1 MDNALTLAELD
12 GELAVELAPRHLLRI
27 SHSFNN
33 DTITIT
39 NNVALAHSGGGD
51 GNSGS
56 AVAVV
61 IVAGGDITVTL

>member
-33 DTITIT
+33 DTFSWT
-39 NNVALAHSGGGD
+39 NTAAVAHSGGGD

-56 AVAVV
+56 AVALVMV
-61 IVAGGDITVTL
+61 SAGAITVTL